1 MRAIVLTG
9 ANAAARWVVG
19 AKGIDVGEVSG
30 TDADVA
36 TGDLLGGVEL
46 KHQLRTTIFDGT
58 PVAEGSADVAQ
69 LVVGWNGRWSDNL
82 GANTLDV
89 RFKSNPG
96 GIMPGNNSRVW
107 SAFTNERITDVRTNL
122 ITLEF
127 GRVTP
132 LPKGLSLK
140 SEVSVLA
147 SSKPLPDTERIGI
160 GGIHAVRLCGR
171 LELQFQTA
179 GRQGDDRRAA
189 HPGRVL
195 ARVAAGARQL
205 LRPLPRLAD
214 FMLDR

>member
-1 MRAIVLTG
+1 M
-9 ANAAARWVVG
+9 WVRSAVP
-19 AKGIDVGEVSG
+19 
-30 TDADVA
+30 TLPPA

-82 GANTLDV
+82 GANTLDA
-89 RFKSNPG
+89 RFESNPG

-147 SSKPLPDTERIGI
+147 SSKPLHRTHR
-160 GGIHAVRLCGR
+160 
-171 LELQFQTA
+171 
-179 GRQGDDRRAA
+179 DRRDPCRATLRPA
-189 HPGRVL
+189 RTSIPNCWPPGR
-195 ARVAAGARQL
+195 
-205 LRPLPRLAD
+205 
-214 FMLDR
+214 